1 MGTFFQLCLSYVEL
15 PVSQSLL
22 TNFLFVTSLSSA
34 NCEGGLVDFASDDG
48 SRELLGIAQE
58 MEETFVT
65 YDASGNL
72 ISPAHRFLVDG
83 PCASVTFVAPDCVG
97 NCTSCTGSKL
107 TRAQC
112 KGRQLKCKGSSIQ
125 GLSFP
130 FMSDPMKVIGLFSGG
145 DIE

>member
-1 MGTFFQLCLSYVEL
+1 MI
-15 PVSQSLL
+15 
-22 TNFLFVTSLSSA
+22 
-34 NCEGGLVDFASDDG
+34 
-48 SRELLGIAQE
+48 GIAQE

-72 ISPAHRFLVDG
+72 ISPAHRFLVDS
-83 PCASVTFVAPDCVG
+83 CISVTFVAPDCIG
-97 NCTSCTGSKL
+97 NCTSCSGSSIERTK
-107 TRAQC
+107 C
-112 KGRQLKCKGSSIQ
+112 KARQLKCKGSSIQ